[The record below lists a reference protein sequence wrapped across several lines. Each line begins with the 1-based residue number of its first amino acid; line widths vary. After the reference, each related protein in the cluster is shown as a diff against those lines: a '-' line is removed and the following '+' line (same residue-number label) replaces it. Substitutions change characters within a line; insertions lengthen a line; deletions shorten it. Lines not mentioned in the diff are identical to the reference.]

1 MTSRAPAQSAPEI
14 SCIEESKS
22 IHDKR
27 NLDRK
32 MSRNQI
38 PSSVQMMACIIV
50 QSYDNDNEKQV
61 MKEDK
66 ETNQFQR
73 WERLADI

>member
-1 MTSRAPAQSAPEI
+1 
-14 SCIEESKS
+14 
-22 IHDKR
+22 
-27 NLDRK
+27 